1 MLRYAARQLQ
11 RRRPLPVSIAQI
23 PIRLLRTPNLT
34 ENPACWNP
42 PYRSNNNFP
51 CETFDEEEPSSRNGK
66 TESFIRAIVGRGWES
81 EGLRRKI
88 SQMRSPRIDILLLQM
103 LFRNDALEYGQ
114 LQSLLPGGE
123 EWERIVESAV
133 AYGHTRESLRDF
145 HFIISGRTDEERCE
159 RFLEVKRPV
168 PEFLFKFLLRKSSQI
183 TNLAMLDALIESC
196 AIQFWEEKPWCLRR
210 GGSVIEDR
218 EKALI
223 ASQHRFSAIVLPLAM
238 HAFRLEPRLIIK
250 IAHVAVRYIEEMT
263 SLAATSRRIFNIQCR
278 VFNRAL
284 SLTQPR
290 AHQLSIHRRHPNAYF
305 WEAQRIILE
314 ACRDAEK
321 APLVVQTGFR
331 AIRSVLAGMAH
342 DVTDARNVK
351 RHAASWP
358 PYLRPADGIDE
369 TASPQASWSRSV
381 SAGTLMQEAGFAM
394 TDEDDALDVLQG
406 RATDGTP
413 TIRQRSSNHDGYGV
427 WTASIRATRN
437 ATEAWARFLNPPQA
451 DMEPGLP
458 QYTIM
463 FHKLTLRNAKSYGTA
478 LPGHKALNFPTRHEA
493 QLTQFERARVRP
505 PSMAELY
512 RQMMLRDIRPQGTCL
527 RILVANADS
536 LTTAHQYLRDS
547 TEDASTVQCLTAAT
561 PEVEGM
567 RKIPKALFAAY
578 MQACTQVA
586 PSDGYYPLKRA
597 MRLAGME
604 LDPDSRRWTP
614 HIWGIVLKG
623 LSRPSVMW
631 GNTLREHM
639 ATAHY
644 VMDRIEESNGMSV
657 SAFVQFCKCIR
668 KVMGRE
674 IPRLLEEAEA
684 AEMER
689 EKEEGGEGEY
699 GEGEGEGKEAEEEEE
714 EEEDDGRKT
723 RTREG
728 KTLAQLVPVMDVA
741 VRRMKTEF
749 RRLVERE
756 RVSQELLGEQ
766 QPVTGLDRMLCRTD
780 AVNGEQQ
787 HEYVLALAYTGEV
800 EEAVATL
807 RWTVAQWRQ
816 AGVTEEVEGMFMAS
830 EADFFEA
837 LCAFRY
843 LVEPLVAVEEAEALR
858 REVEAVGWP
867 WPDDEAAEAYE
878 QLYRHRPTRELR

>member
-1 MLRYAARQLQ
+1 MLQNAALHLQ
-11 RRRPLPVSIAQI
+11 RTRPLLPNAITAQI
-23 PIRLLRTPNLT
+23 RRRHLRSPIRTPDLT
-34 ENPACWNP
+34 DDWRWKLS
-42 PYRSNNNFP
+42 PYDNYNKAG
-51 CETFDEEEPSSRNGK
+51 ETFDEEPSRNGK
-66 TESFIRAIVGRGWES
+66 TESFIRAIVGRGWQS
-81 EGLRRKI
+81 EGLRRTV
-88 SQMRSPRIDILLLQM
+88 SQTRSPRLNILLLQM
-103 LFRNDALEYGQ
+103 LFRNNALEYGQ
-114 LQSLLPGGE
+114 LLQSLLPSDE
-123 EWERIVESAV
+123 EWEAIVESAV
-133 AYGHTRESLRDF
+133 AHGHTRESLHDF
-145 HFIISGRTDEERCE
+145 HFILSGRTDEERCG
-159 RFLEVKRPV
+159 RLLEVKRPV

-183 TNLAMLDALIESC
+183 TNLEMLDALIEASPV
-196 AIQFWEEKPWCLRR
+196 QFWDEKPWCLRR
-210 GGSVIEDR
+210 GDSVVENR

-223 ASQHRFSAIVLPLAM
+223 ASQHRFSAVALPLAM

-250 IAHVAVRYIEEMT
+250 IARVAVRYIEDM
-263 SLAATSRRIFNIQCR
+263 SPLAATSRRIFNIQCR

-290 AHQLSIHRRHPNAYF
+290 AHQLPIHRRHPNAYF

-314 ACRDAEK
+314 ACRDEEK
-321 APLVVQTGFR
+321 PPLVVETGFR

-369 TASPQASWSRSV
+369 EASPQASWSRSV
-381 SAGTLMQEAGFAM
+381 SAGALMQEAGFAM

-413 TIRQRSSNHDGYGV
+413 TIRQRSSNHEGYGV

-437 ATEAWARFLNPPQA
+437 ATEAWARFLNPPHPG
-451 DMEPGLP
+451 MEPGLP

-463 FHKLTLRNAKSYGTA
+463 FHKLTLRDVKSYSTT
-478 LPGHKALNFPTRHEA
+478 LPGHKALNFPTKYEA
-493 QLTQFERARVRP
+493 QLTRFERARVRP

-536 LTTAHQYLRDS
+536 LTTAHQYLVDS
-547 TEDASTVQCLTAAT
+547 TEDADMVQCLTAPT
-561 PEVEGM
+561 PDVEGI

-578 MQACTQVA
+578 MQACTQVP
-586 PSDGYYPLKRA
+586 PSDGHYPLKRA
-597 MRLAGME
+597 MRLASME

-614 HIWGIVLKG
+614 HIWGIVLRG
-623 LSRPSVMW
+623 LSRPKVMW
-631 GNTLREHM
+631 GDRLGEHM
-639 ATAHY
+639 RIAHY

-674 IPRLLEEAEA
+674 MPRLLEEVKA

-689 EKEEGGEGEY
+689 EW
-699 GEGEGEGKEAEEEEE
+699 EEE
-714 EEEDDGRKT
+714 EEEDGRKK
-723 RTREG
+723 EKKMKLG
-728 KTLAQLVPVMDVA
+728 QLVPGMDVA

-756 RVSQELLGEQ
+756 RVSQGLLGEE

-780 AVNGEQQ
+780 AVSGEQQ

-800 EEAVATL
+800 EEAMATL
-807 RWTVAQWRQ
+807 RWTVAQWGQ
-816 AGVTEEVEGMFMAS
+816 AEVTEQMAGLEEAPS
-830 EADFFEA
+830 EADFYEA
-837 LCAFRY
+837 FCAFRY

-858 REVEAVGWP
+858 REVEAMGWP
-867 WPDDEAAEAYE
+867 WPDEEAAEAYE
-878 QLYRHRPTRELR
+878 QLYRHRPTREVRSLLEAMAGGGGVV